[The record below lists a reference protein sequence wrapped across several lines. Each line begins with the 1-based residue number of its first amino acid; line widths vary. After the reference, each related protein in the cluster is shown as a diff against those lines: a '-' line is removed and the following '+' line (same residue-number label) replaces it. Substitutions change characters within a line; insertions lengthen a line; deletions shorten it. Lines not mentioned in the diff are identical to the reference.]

1 MANITVKKN
10 DGTTDVIYTA
20 LAPSAGDKTPAY
32 WRNNTIG
39 TAEAHKPE
47 LRMTSKPNGDL
58 SARSVTMNFS
68 YPQTVTGGDGKVSI
82 AYRTNF
88 TLSGSI
94 PQGMTTTDVS
104 EAVSQFLNL
113 CSSVL
118 VKDSFKAGFSP
129 T

>member
-10 DGTTDVIYTA
+10 DGTTDVVYTA
-20 LAPSAGDKTPAY
+20 LTPSAGDKTPAY
-32 WRNNTIG
+32 WRNNTVG
-39 TAEAHKPE
+39 TAESHKPE
-47 LRMTSKPNGDL
+47 MRMTSKPNGDL
-58 SARSVTMNFS
+58 SSRAVSVNFS

-88 TLSGSI
+88 TLTGSI
-94 PQGMTTTDVS
+94 PQGMTTADVN

-113 CSSVL
+113 CASTL
-118 VKDSFKAGFSP
+118 VKDSFKAGFAP